1 MTNEQLAALAQQ
13 GDQRALFDLWEAVK
27 PFCMAAA
34 GHVYRRHD
42 PAKLSG
48 RGVNYVCTRIN
59 GHKPWT
65 TDEMEI
71 IGELLEIP
79 RDELIDYF
87 SAKGTLP
94 PCRK

>member
-1 MTNEQLAALAQQ
+1 MFERGVTQT
-13 GDQRALFDLWEAVK
+13 DIVK
-27 PFCMAAA
+27 AI
-34 GHVYRRHD
+34 
-42 PAKLSG
+42 G

-65 TDEMEI
+65 TDEMQI

-87 SAKGTLP
+87 M
-94 PCRK
+94 